1 MDPRDI
7 RLRFENPV
15 LEDEPWDIRMR
26 LDVVQVQTPIGEWRF
41 IVLSKYLVK
50 HKILPE
56 GCNKLQLN

>member
-26 LDVVQVQTPIGEWRF
+26 LDVVQVQTPRRVEN
-41 IVLSKYLVK
+41 YCLV
-50 HKILPE
+50 
-56 GCNKLQLN
+56 